1 MDMWVLTG
9 LLLVPKKGLYRS
21 AMVGFNFVGTEEKI
35 LDLRVLARCC
45 KKSPLCLDDLKFSI
59 SIRVVTKTR
68 TCWPSL
74 LHSGVSLWEVRETSS
89 LVIGGALSRV
99 VEQIIQTKGF
109 DLYFL
114 TGVGLWGKAM
124 ADIHLF
130 WKQNLL
136 PRAVSR
142 RFPVRLYY
150 FHRLPCFPCPVPSL
164 SYSQYSGEGRRL
176 SSRSLHWDHS
186 VIAHTLHRGSY
197 SVLYGLG
204 FCIPLWGTE
213 FTVVIEPRP
222 SACHFEPLSIYRW
235 CFDTQQRLA

>member
-1 MDMWVLTG
+1 M
-9 LLLVPKKGLYRS
+9 RS
-21 AMVGFNFVGTEEKI
+21 QRNQQPCYWWGSEQ
-35 LDLRVLARCC
+35 
-45 KKSPLCLDDLKFSI
+45 SS
-59 SIRVVTKTR
+59 R
-68 TCWPSL
+68 TNNSNKRLWSFL
-74 LHSGVSLWEVRETSS
+74 SNRAGLWE
-89 LVIGGALSRV
+89 
-99 VEQIIQTKGF
+99 
-109 DLYFL
+109 
-114 TGVGLWGKAM
+114 KAM

-164 SYSQYSGEGRRL
+164 SYSQYSGEGRWL

-213 FTVVIEPRP
+213 FKVVIEPRP
-222 SACHFEPLSIYRW
+222 SACHFEPLSIYGW
-235 CFDTQQRLA
+235 CFDTQQRLV